1 MTFSSWWSWTLGALA
16 HHLPILSFNFLRLF
30 LFLVFFFFSLIFFI
44 FLCSFL
50 FLWRENKNK
59 DKSRGREG
67 RAGGPAVGV
76 WGGAEQSILYPQG
89 DQREQGTVIG
99 RVPKGPGP
107 RETSHNGVVGAANGS
122 IKTLLVKMVSA
133 NKNGG

>member
-1 MTFSSWWSWTLGALA
+1 MNCGDGFLSCLSSQY
-16 HHLPILSFNFLRLF
+16 IY
-30 LFLVFFFFSLIFFI
+30 
-44 FLCSFL
+44 
-50 FLWRENKNK
+50 NKK
-59 DKSRGREG
+59 IKTEEG
-67 RAGGPAVGV
+67 KEEQVEPAAGV

-99 RVPKGPGP
+99 RVPRGPGP
-107 RETSHNGVVGAANGS
+107 REASHNGVVGAANGS